1 MKLARRSGPLLVL
14 FAALLGAFPPT
25 GAAPPPVAPAGDP
38 GARGTVRRI
47 LRLSTGTVE
56 TVPLEAYVAAVLPAE
71 IGAWAPAAA
80 LEAQAVAARSYAV
93 ARKDRHAE
101 QGADLCDGVHCQV
114 FNGLSRATDATRRAA
129 SATRGLVLVQ
139 GGRVIAA
146 PFHSVC
152 GGRTA
157 RPSTV
162 WDDEET
168 PDLEPVEDDA
178 CLASPGARWTF
189 FLPRAQV
196 PALAARLGF
205 PEARFLEVW
214 SHGDDARVSALR
226 LAAPGG
232 RSLVVR
238 AFDVRARASEIWGW
252 SSLRSTDFE
261 VEERAAGYLFT
272 GRGTGHGAGLCQEGA
287 IARARRGESRAAI
300 LAHYYRG
307 ATTVPLDSVG
317 ARQ

>member
-1 MKLARRSGPLLVL
+1 VRFARRPGPFLGLVVGL
-14 FAALLGAFPPT
+14 VGALLPAR
-25 GAAPPPVAPAGDP
+25 AAPHAAETAAGE
-38 GARGTVRRI
+38 TVRRI
-47 LRLSTGTVE
+47 LRLSTGAVE

-71 IGAWAPAAA
+71 IGGSAPAAA

-93 ARKDRHAE
+93 ARRGRHAD

-114 FNGLSRATDATRRAA
+114 FAGLSRATDATRRAA
-129 SATRGLVLVQ
+129 GATRGLVLVQ

-146 PFHSVC
+146 PFHAVC

-157 RPSTV
+157 RPATV

-168 PDLEPVEDDA
+168 PDLAPVEDDA
-178 CLASPGARWTF
+178 CLSSPGARWTF
-189 FLPRAQV
+189 FLPRARL
-196 PALAARLGF
+196 PELTARLGF

-214 SHGDDARVSALR
+214 AHGDDARVSALR

-232 RSLVVR
+232 RSVIVR

-261 VEERAAGYLFT
+261 IEERPAGYLFS
-272 GRGTGHGAGLCQEGA
+272 GRGTGHGAGLCQAGA
-287 IARARRGESRAAI
+287 IARARRGESREAI
-300 LAHYYRG
+300 LAHYYPG
-307 ATTVPLDSVG
+307 AITMSFDAVG
-317 ARQ
+317 ARP

>member
-1 MKLARRSGPLLVL
+1 MTIARRLGPP
-14 FAALLGAFPPT
+14 AALLAGLLAAFLP
-25 GAAPPPVAPAGDP
+25 
-38 GARGTVRRI
+38 ARGAPRAVETRAPEMVRRI
-47 LRLSTGTVE
+47 LRLSTGKVE

-71 IGAWAPAAA
+71 IGGNAPTAA

-93 ARKDRHAE
+93 ARAGRHAD

-114 FNGLSRATDATRRAA
+114 FAGLSRATDATRRAA
-129 SATRGLVLVQ
+129 EATRGLVLVQ

-146 PFHSVC
+146 PFHAVC

-157 RPSTV
+157 RPANV

-168 PDLEPVEDDA
+168 PNLEPVEDDA

-189 FLPRAQV
+189 FLPRAQLPV
-196 PALAARLGF
+196 LVARLGF

-214 SHGDDARVSALR
+214 AHGDDRRVSALR

-238 AFDVRARASEIWGW
+238 AFDARARASEIWGW

-261 VEERAAGYLFT
+261 IEEHPAGYLFT
-272 GRGTGHGAGLCQEGA
+272 GRGTGHGAGLCQAGA
-287 IARARRGESRAAI
+287 IVRARRGESRETI

-307 ATTVPLDSVG
+307 AATVPLESVG
-317 ARQ
+317 PQR